1 LKLLKLLQPSHGL
14 LVLATVVA
22 LVFGCAGSSAAQVA
36 TATLGGRVVD
46 AQGAAAPGA
55 TVTIRSA
62 TTGVTWTA
70 VSGSDGRFSVPMLPP
85 GTYAAEVQLAGFSTW
100 RGEGLVLQDST
111 REGVQL
117 CRQGSED
124 ACMALVGRYVGDI
137 PAVPGARVWLTYPVR
152 LNLEMAC
159 LYWFLFGLAATAWA
173 AFAGTGERQ
182 RAR

>member
-1 LKLLKLLQPSHGL
+1 MKMGRVFWFVLSVWLLP
-14 LVLATVVA
+14 VVTVGVYLGFA
-22 LVFGCAGSSAAQVA
+22 PNVITRAADEGAFVRAQV
-36 TATLGGRVVD
+36 R
-46 AQGAAAPGA
+46 
-55 TVTIRSA
+55 
-62 TTGVTWTA
+62 
-70 VSGSDGRFSVPMLPP
+70 PP
-85 GTYAAEVQLAGFSTW
+85 GIFAAVTTMVQTTHGVLFVDGIFTAPT
-100 RGEGLVLQDST
+100 GEGLVLQDST